1 MDDIKE
7 IEAML
12 KEFGIEDPDAEAV
25 EFEDDGTLNDINW
38 EA

>member
-1 MDDIKE
+1 MDDIRE

-12 KEFGIEDPDAEAV
+12 REFGIEDPDTEAV
-25 EFEDDGTLNDINW
+25 EFEDDTLNDIDW